1 MEEPTYDPSRPMPA
15 INIVYQYK
23 LTHTPDKS
31 IVGLRP
37 MSAVLI
43 ATMVLDTEAL
53 ERDGMDALIQIDEE
67 YRK

>member
-31 IVGLRP
+31 IVGLRVELP
-37 MSAVLI
+37 TNGSTPPARRCCRCSLC
-43 ATMVLDTEAL
+43 
-53 ERDGMDALIQIDEE
+53 R
-67 YRK
+67 RS